1 MPFESV
7 LFVPVLSVSVP
18 ESSLLPLLSV
28 LVPSLDVPSL
38 LALLSPVL
46 SPPLVLLPLLSPVL
60 PLLLPSV
67 LLVPL
72 FALPL
77 LSVPPLLASELL
89 SWFVPSP
96 FVMVSGVFVFVFL
109 ACAWFCPVNSSIIGV
124 GLMLSIPA
132 RLPDFNEQRTA

>member
-1 MPFESV
+1 MLFE
-7 LFVPVLSVSVP
+7 SVP

-28 LVPSLDVPSL
+28 FVPSL
-38 LALLSPVL
+38 LALSSPVL
-46 SPPLVLLPLLSPVL
+46 SPSLLLLPLLSP
-60 PLLLPSV
+60 PLLLLSLLLLSV

-77 LSVPPLLASELL
+77 LSVPLLLLSELL

-109 ACAWFCPVNSSIIGV
+109 ACAWFCPVNSSMIGV
-124 GLMLSIPA
+124 GLMLSMPA